1 MSTSAVQQVMQT
13 CLIGGTYICLSAG
26 LINFNKYMLDEAR
39 FPHALE
45 LTTVHMSVT
54 ALYSLCL
61 SFLVPSIYP
70 TMSMSW
76 EKKETTLKYIA
87 PMALAFAI
95 SLVASNQA
103 YQYCS
108 VAFLQFCKEGNV
120 ALVFILGCAL
130 GMQVFSWK
138 KLAVL
143 SVVMSGCSLC
153 IDGEIN
159 FVLIGFLLQISSQ
172 VMECCK
178 NLIGEMVMS
187 GAGMKLDPL
196 TFVFWQAPCCLLP
209 LLAAT
214 CFTTQPQ
221 VLVDFKANL
230 LLLLANATLAF
241 MLNVMIALTLK
252 KLSALAFVIIG
263 LVKDIVIV
271 VASSAMFGD
280 SISKMQQLGF
290 AVTLFGVALW
300 ANLKMQEQA
309 TKAKSEEADPLLKKE
324 HKLSLDARKET
335 A

>member
-1 MSTSAVQQVMQT
+1 MQT
-13 CLIGGTYICLSAG
+13 GLIGGTYICVSAG

-45 LTTVHMSVT
+45 LTTVHMSMT
-54 ALYSLCL
+54 TLYSLCL
-61 SFLVPSIYP
+61 SSLVPSIYP
-70 TMSMSW
+70 SMSMSL
-76 EKKETTLKYIA
+76 EKKTTTLKYIA
-87 PMALAFAI
+87 PMGLMFAI
-95 SLVASNQA
+95 ALFASNQA

-120 ALVFILGCAL
+120 AIVFILGCAL
-130 GMQVFSWK
+130 GMQAFSWK
-138 KLAVL
+138 KLAIL
-143 SVVMSGCSLC
+143 SVVMCGCSLC
-153 IDGEIN
+153 VDGEIN

-172 VMECCK
+172 LMECGK

-196 TFVFWQAPCCLLP
+196 TFVFWQAPCSLIP

-221 VLVDFKANL
+221 VLVDLKANL
-230 LLLLANATLAF
+230 PLLLANASLAF
-241 MLNVMIALTLK
+241 MLNVLIALTLK

-280 SISKMQQLGF
+280 PISKMQQLGF
-290 AVTLFGVALW
+290 AVTLFGVSLW
-300 ANLKMQEQA
+300 ANLKLQEQA
-309 TKAKSEEADPLLKKE
+309 TKAKSEEADPLLKKDQ
-324 HKLSLDARKET
+324 KLISDTRKET